1 MVGAGLAPPGQGH
14 LAMLLF
20 SALVAGSFSLGG
32 LAAPEIDPR
41 AFMAARFLFAAL
53 LLALVVR
60 ATMGPGALRFRAPW
74 RYAVLGA
81 LYAGYF
87 VGMFWALRYGA
98 TVSLAAVFTLTPLL
112 AGVAGWVLLRQVA
125 TGRMAVA
132 LAIGAAGA
140 LWVIFRA
147 DLEAL
152 LAFAVGRGEIIF
164 FFACISHALYIPV
177 VRMVNRG
184 EAVLPFTC
192 GVLTFAFL
200 VLMPLAAV
208 PVFETD
214 WTALPVIVW
223 VTLAY
228 IVVFATMVS
237 SYLLAFASLRLPA
250 AKVMAYTYLTPAWVI
265 LWELALGHGGPPAL
279 VLGGVGLTMVA
290 LWLLLKD
297 EDAPRV
303 VAG

>member
-1 MVGAGLAPPGQGH
+1 MSTLGPTGQGH

-32 LAAPEIDPR
+32 MAAPLIDPQ
-41 AFMAARFLFAAL
+41 AFMAARFLLAAA

-60 ATMGPGALRFRAPW
+60 VTMGPGRLKFRQPW

-87 VGMFWALRYGA
+87 VGMFWALRFA
-98 TVSLAAVFTLTPLL
+98 EPVSLAAVFTLTPIL
-112 AGVAGWVLLRQVA
+112 AGLAGWVLLRQVTTA
-125 TGRMAVA
+125 RMALA

-147 DLEAL
+147 DLSAL
-152 LAFAVGRGEIIF
+152 LAFAVGRGEVIF
-164 FFACISHALYIPV
+164 FFACISHAIYIPV

-192 GVLTFAFL
+192 GVLALAFL
-200 VLMPLAAV
+200 VLLPIAAG
-208 PVFETD
+208 PISATD
-214 WTALPVIVW
+214 WMSLPAIVW
-223 VTLAY
+223 ATLGY
-228 IVVFATMVS
+228 IVVFATMGS
-237 SYLLAFASLRLPA
+237 SYLLALASLRLPA

-265 LWELALGHGGPPAL
+265 LWEVALGHGGPPGL
-279 VLGGVGLTMVA
+279 VLVGVGLTLLA
-290 LWLLLKD
+290 LLLLLKN
-297 EDAPRV
+297 EDAMPSR
-303 VAG
+303 A

>member
-1 MVGAGLAPPGQGH
+1 MSAPLAPAARGH
-14 LAMLLF
+14 VAMLAF

-32 LAAPEIDPR
+32 LAASEIDPR
-41 AFMAARFLFAAL
+41 AFMAARFLFAAV
-53 LLALVVR
+53 LLAGVVR
-60 ATMGPGALRFRAPW
+60 VTMGPGHLTFRAPW
-74 RYAVLGA
+74 RYALLGA

-98 TVSLAAVFTLTPLL
+98 PVSLAAVFTLTPLL
-112 AGVAGWVLLRQVA
+112 AGLAGWVLLRQA
-125 TGRMAVA
+125 TTGRMATA

-152 LAFAVGRGEIIF
+152 LAFAVGRGEVIF

-184 EAVLPFTC
+184 EAVLTFTC
-192 GVLTFAFL
+192 GVLTFAFV
-200 VLMPLAAV
+200 VLAPIAV
-208 PVFETD
+208 GPVIATD
-214 WTALPVIVW
+214 WTALPAIVW

-279 VLGGVGLTMVA
+279 VFGGVVLTMVA

-297 EDAPRV
+297 EEIPRTA
-303 VAG
+303 AG

>member
-1 MVGAGLAPPGQGH
+1 MVGAGLAPPARGH

-98 TVSLAAVFTLTPLL
+98 PVSLAAVFTLTPLL
-112 AGVAGWVLLRQVA
+112 AGLAGWVLLRQAA
-125 TGRMAVA
+125 TGRMGVA

-147 DLEAL
+147 DLDAL
-152 LAFAVGRGEIIF
+152 LAFAVGRGEVIF

-200 VLMPLAAV
+200 VLLPVAAA
-208 PVFETD
+208 PVAATD
-214 WTALPVIVW
+214 WAALPAIVW
-223 VTLAY
+223 ITLAY

-265 LWELALGHGGPPAL
+265 LWEFALGHGGPPAL

-297 EDAPRV
+297 EDAPPV
-303 VAG
+303 VAS